1 MKLAVRATFGSLI
14 KRLKNQDFIGVFA
27 VPVARQREY
36 SMKFFQ
42 NSGVWLKVLIELLI
56 VELC

>member
-1 MKLAVRATFGSLI
+1 MELAVRAIFGSLI
-14 KRLKNQDFIGVFA
+14 KRLKNQDFVVVFA
-27 VPVARQREY
+27 VPVARTRDY

-42 NSGVWLKVLIELLI
+42 NSGVWLKVSIELLI